1 MASWRGRVFSLW
13 LDLAFRLGVF
23 ESARLLHARSLTVLN
38 YHRIDY
44 FDSPNFDL
52 FRPNVSAAP
61 ETFAQQMDY
70 LRARYNVISVERLA
84 AWLKGAA
91 ALPPRAAL
99 ITFDD
104 GYADNLK
111 HAFPILKTRGLS
123 AVIFL
128 TTGFI
133 ETARPFYWDWVAYCF
148 HHTRRQTVF
157 LPLLGE
163 LRWRSPKE
171 RERVMRDW
179 IETLKRLPDE
189 QKNALISELPDLLE
203 VPIPEARFSGLYL
216 TWEQVRA
223 MRRDGIEF
231 GSHTVS
237 HPILTRIPLEQVRRE
252 LTESRRKIEQETG
265 SPVVSLAYPNGQA
278 ADFSPAVAEA
288 AREAGFSLAFTLLPG
303 PTRYQTVRRGPFTI
317 RRIYIGNNDT
327 LPRFAAKLSGLARL
341 SAVL

>member
-1 MASWRGRVFSLW
+1 MASWRGRVLSLS
-13 LDLAFRLGVF
+13 LEAAFRLGAF
-23 ESARLLHARSLTVLN
+23 DRARLLHAQSLTVLN

-44 FDSPNFDL
+44 FDSPDFDL

-61 ETFAQQMDY
+61 ETFAEQMDY
-70 LRARYNVISVERLA
+70 LRARYNVISIEQLR
-84 AWLKGAA
+84 AWLKGEA
-91 ALPPRAAL
+91 ALPPHAAL

-104 GYADNLK
+104 GYADNLT
-111 HAFPILKTRGLS
+111 HAFPILKARSLP

-128 TTGFI
+128 TTGFL
-133 ETARPFYWDWVAYCF
+133 ETSRPFYWDLVAYCF
-148 HHTRRQTVF
+148 HHTRREVVS

-163 LRWRSPKE
+163 RCWSDRKE
-171 RERVMRDW
+171 RDRVMRVW
-179 IETLKRLPDE
+179 IETLKTLPDDR
-189 QKNALISELPDLLE
+189 KNALIAELPARLD
-203 VPIPEARFSGLYL
+203 VAIPEERFSGLYL

-223 MRRDGIEF
+223 MRREGIEF

-252 LTESRRKIEQETG
+252 LAESRRKIEQETG
-265 SPVVSLAYPNGQA
+265 HPVVSLAYPNGQA

-288 AREAGFSLAFTLLPG
+288 AREADFLLAFSLLPG
-303 PTRYQTVRRGPFTI
+303 PTRYQTVRRSPFTI
-317 RRIYIGNNDT
+317 RRIYIGNTDT

>member
-1 MASWRGRVFSLW
+1 MASWRGRVFALW

-38 YHRIDY
+38 YHRIDD
-44 FDSPNFDL
+44 FDSPDFDL

-70 LRARYNVISVERLA
+70 LRARYNVISLERLA
-84 AWLKGAA
+84 AWLRGEA

-104 GYADNLK
+104 GYADNLQ
-111 HAFPILKTRGLS
+111 HAFPILKARGLP

-128 TTGFI
+128 TTGFL

-148 HHTRRQTVF
+148 HHTRRQAVS

-163 LRWRSPKE
+163 RRWNSPKQ
-171 RERVMRDW
+171 RERVMREW
-179 IETLKRLPDE
+179 VETLKRLPDD
-189 QKNALISELPDLLE
+189 QKNALIAELPALLQVDL
-203 VPIPEARFSGLYL
+203 PAARFAGLYL

-223 MRRDGIEF
+223 MRREGIEF
-231 GSHTVS
+231 GAHTVS

-265 SPVVSLAYPNGQA
+265 QPVLALAYPNGQA
-278 ADFSPAVAEA
+278 GDVSPAVVEA

-303 PTRYQTVRRGPFTI
+303 PTRYQTVRRSPFTI
-317 RRIYIGNNDT
+317 RRIYIGNTDT

-341 SAVL
+341 GSVL